1 MKMRL
6 AYPLLA
12 LGVMLMGAPT
22 VLGQAQDSANITALL
37 QHAREHAAHANIN
50 AERIESY
57 TRSKTTWESHAAQ
70 LAIMRDS
77 VNELGKDVAALTAA
91 RSEGSAWQQ
100 EAIDD
105 VNPLLRSMA
114 DHLSAM
120 INHLS
125 DNQNQVHMPPYKDY
139 ARANYGFSQKLVA
152 MINDYIDYAEAK
164 SKTEALEQKLLL
176 PPETVTGEQ

>member
-1 MKMRL
+1 MKMRFV
-6 AYPLLA
+6 YPLLA
-12 LGVMLMGAPT
+12 FGAVLMSGIHVLAQAP
-22 VLGQAQDSANITALL
+22 DSPKITALL

-57 TRSKTTWESHAAQ
+57 TRSRTTWESHAAQ
-70 LAIMRDS
+70 LARMKEN
-77 VNELGKDVAALTAA
+77 VNELGKDVATLTAA
-91 RSEGSAWQQ
+91 REEGSAWQQ

-105 VNPLLRSMA
+105 INPLLRSMA

-125 DNQNQVHMPPYKDY
+125 ENQNQVHMPPYKAY
-139 ARANYGFSQKLVA
+139 ATANYEFSQKLVV

-164 SKTEALEQKLLL
+164 SKTEALEQKLLAS
-176 PPETVTGEQ
+176 PESTTGEL